1 MMQFFHKN
9 GSVTTTMNHFSATI
23 HWDECVCVVPKLHFL
38 NEWLND
44 QMWPKK
50 SLLHCFFASPSHR
63 CGRDHVGHTR
73 TCSVVSKLCVFTWNA
88 PNAFFQW
95 MAHVRA
101 KTTIVLAVNIS
112 MTTSLTMAKKKR
124 IMTKNDCTN
133 WRQISWQANAHD
145 NRLNQ
150 PTMMWIQWQST
161 FACFVAAATSGAS
174 VVTVRT
180 VKNDCLLARNSNNKN
195 CMSAHFASHFHTSVH
210 FCMLMCA
217 RWSRSALPLFVAPF
231 TWLFWSLDSNKQKM
245 LINVQI
251 SRAASRG
258 PRHASK
264 ATKVDAHT
272 MQKKLSEKKNEKMQ
286 MHWWRQK

>member
-88 PNAFFQW
+88 PNALFQW

-112 MTTSLTMAKKKR
+112 MTTFLTMAKKMR

-133 WRQISWQANAHD
+133 WRWQQIE
-145 NRLNQ
+145 
-150 PTMMWIQWQST
+150 ST
-161 FACFVAAATSGAS
+161 N
-174 VVTVRT
+174 
-180 VKNDCLLARNSNNKN
+180 NDVNS
-195 CMSAHFASHFHTSVH
+195 MT
-210 FCMLMCA
+210 
-217 RWSRSALPLFVAPF
+217 
-231 TWLFWSLDSNKQKM
+231 
-245 LINVQI
+245 INVCLFCGSNTI
-251 SRAASRG
+251 WCFCCHCDNS
-258 PRHASK
+258 
-264 ATKVDAHT
+264 
-272 MQKKLSEKKNEKMQ
+272 
-286 MHWWRQK
+286 